1 MPSEWGNSYTI
12 PVFKG
17 KGDAMLCGKYR
28 GGRLLEHGM
37 KLWEKI
43 LERRLRELIEIDENQ
58 FGFQQGKSTT
68 DAILV
73 VRHLQEKYG
82 EKRKLYHVFVDLEK
96 AFDRVPREMIVWAL
110 RRQKV
115 PENLIILV
123 MALYENTRR
132 RVKSPA
138 GLSEEF
144 SIEVGV
150 HQGSALSPLLFIAV
164 MQEATKEERGENLKE
179 VLYADDLA
187 LMAETEGE
195 VVERL
200 SAWKRGMETRGLK
213 VNMEKTK
220 MMVLGKKPAAPP
232 RKRKVL
238 VWMLWQRGGTKLS
251 SV

>member
-17 KGDAMLCGKYR
+17 KGDALLCGKYR
-28 GGRLLEHGM
+28 GVRLLEHGM

-43 LERRLRELIEIDENQ
+43 LERRLKEVIEIDENQ

-73 VRHLQEKYG
+73 VRQLQEKYG

-123 MALYENTRR
+123 MALY
-132 RVKSPA
+132 
-138 GLSEEF
+138 
-144 SIEVGV
+144 
-150 HQGSALSPLLFIAV
+150 
-164 MQEATKEERGENLKE
+164 
-179 VLYADDLA
+179 
-187 LMAETEGE
+187 
-195 VVERL
+195 
-200 SAWKRGMETRGLK
+200 
-213 VNMEKTK
+213 
-220 MMVLGKKPAAPP
+220 
-232 RKRKVL
+232 
-238 VWMLWQRGGTKLS
+238 